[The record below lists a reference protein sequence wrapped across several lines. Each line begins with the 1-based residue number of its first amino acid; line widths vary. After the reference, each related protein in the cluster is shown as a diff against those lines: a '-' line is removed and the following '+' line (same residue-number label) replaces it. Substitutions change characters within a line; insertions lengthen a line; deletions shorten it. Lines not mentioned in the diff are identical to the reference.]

1 MKTKSFAPHAPCLA
15 AVVLLAAAVAG
26 CGDGGG
32 SPSPVAP
39 KAAVKTEWSPD
50 EMSSDPEGYLR
61 WAIDRLD
68 QQRKV
73 REERISKIAVRR
85 KEIVA
90 KRAAYATNVD
100 DCDNIVKRMRT
111 AIRRAEDEDRWPVS
125 LGGRTF
131 ERDKAEQVIQAC
143 EKRVAER
150 KPMVQVYDDALAKLD
165 ATSAAFRAE
174 LQTLGEVR
182 SKTELDLERVR
193 LSQGVAELAQL
204 KKTEAE
210 IAHYAKILGA
220 VADDVTGA
228 AAGLPS
234 EPPPVD
240 LDSLIK

>member
-1 MKTKSFAPHAPCLA
+1 MNRRLVPPGAR
-15 AVVLLAAAVAG
+15 LLAAGLLAASFAS
-26 CGDGGG
+26 CGDSG
-32 SPSPVAP
+32 P
-39 KAAVKTEWSPD
+39 KAPAAPAKPAAKTEWSQED
-50 EMSSDPEGYLR
+50 MTSDPVGYLR
-61 WAIDRLD
+61 WALERLD

-73 REERISKIAVRR
+73 REERLAKIDERR

-90 KRAAYATNVD
+90 KRAAYASTVD

-143 EKRVAER
+143 ERRVAER
-150 KPMVQVYDDALAKLD
+150 RPMVQVYDDALGKLD
-165 ATSAAFRAE
+165 ATAAAFRGE
-174 LQTLGEVR
+174 LRTLAEVR
-182 SKTELDLERVR
+182 AKTELDLERVR

-210 IAHYAKILGA
+210 IAHYAKILGS
-220 VADDVTGA
+220 VADDATGA
-228 AAGLPS
+228 AAGLPA

-240 LDSLIK
+240 LESLLK